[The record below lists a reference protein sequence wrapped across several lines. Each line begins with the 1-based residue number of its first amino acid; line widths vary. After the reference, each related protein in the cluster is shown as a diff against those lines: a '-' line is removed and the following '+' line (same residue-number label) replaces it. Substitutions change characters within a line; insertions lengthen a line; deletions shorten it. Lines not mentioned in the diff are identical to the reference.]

1 MIANHLSFLRSNPK
15 LSEHYESNTQQNVA
29 FPSLLPLRGNRITT
43 RLVMLLP
50 LRGNVITTQR

>member
-1 MIANHLSFLRSNPK
+1 MIADRQSFLRSNPK
-15 LSEHYESNTQQNVA
+15 LSEHYESNITAKLA